1 MKQLS
6 SILALAASGAIV
18 ASAGAYAA
26 QADPLRNGFVE
37 AAIVGPVIGL
47 GGIDAQRDVIE
58 PPSSVDPGIAID
70 PPSVGAK
77 TPIIRPPTDMVP
89 GGRMIL
95 PR

>member
-1 MKQLS
+1 MKQIS
-6 SILALAASGAIV
+6 SILALAASGVLV

-26 QADPLRNGFVE
+26 QADTPRNGFLR
-37 AAIVGPVIGL
+37 AAIVGPSIGL
-47 GGIDAQRDVIE
+47 GSVDAQRDVIE
-58 PPSSVDPGIAID
+58 PPSSVDPGMAFD

-77 TPIIRPPTDMVP
+77 TPIIRPPAEQTP

>member
-1 MKQLS
+1 MKQMI
-6 SILALAASGAIV
+6 SILALATSGVLV

-26 QADPLRNGFVE
+26 QADTQGGRIIE
-37 AAIVGPVIGL
+37 AAIVGPSIGA

-58 PPSSVDPGIAID
+58 PPSSVDPGMSLD
-70 PPSVGAK
+70 PPSIGGK
-77 TPIIRPPTDMVP
+77 MPIIRPPAEQTP